1 MTPQARGR
9 LLAARELIVVDL
21 ADDVLAA
28 LLVALAIEH
37 GPLDEPTC
45 QAAPSTLRLARLLIR
60 RARQLRGD
68 FGRYRDAVDAA
79 LAEPPVDDIPF

>member
-37 GPLDEPTC
+37 GPLEEPTC
-45 QAAPSTLRLARLLIR
+45 QAPPSTLRLARLLVR
-60 RARQLRGD
+60 RGRQLRGD
-68 FGRYRDAVDAA
+68 LARYREAVDAV

>member
-21 ADDVLAA
+21 ADNVLAA

-37 GPLDEPTC
+37 AT
-45 QAAPSTLRLARLLIR
+45 QAL
-60 RARQLRGD
+60 
-68 FGRYRDAVDAA
+68 
-79 LAEPPVDDIPF
+79 